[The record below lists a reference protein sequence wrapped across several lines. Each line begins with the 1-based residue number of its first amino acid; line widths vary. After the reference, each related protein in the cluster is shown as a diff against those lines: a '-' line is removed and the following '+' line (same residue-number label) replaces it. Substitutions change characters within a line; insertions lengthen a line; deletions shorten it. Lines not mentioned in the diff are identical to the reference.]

1 MSKVKVNKELYEA
14 LNAVI
19 QTHGREWFIEMIL
32 LKQHDNRKWYSPSL
46 QSLNELSIEEI
57 TKIILY
63 GYELEIE
70 GINK

>member
-1 MSKVKVNKELYEA
+1 MEKVKVNKEVFKA
-14 LNAVI
+14 LETVI
-19 QTHGREWFIEMIL
+19 QTNGKEWFLEMVL

-46 QSLNELSIEEI
+46 QSLNELGIEEI